1 MKPAYTEAR
10 PLVRRLSLI
19 VPTKRS
25 PQFIDITAEVQ
36 RKVAESGVQEG
47 LALLFC
53 RHTTAAVRINENE
66 PLLIHD
72 MEEFLKRVAPRDLY
86 YRHNDFGIRT
96 DNMTEDECPNA
107 HAHCQHLLCPT
118 CGRTGIDIPGIAE
131 EVRARLADLDEPLS
145 VAIMGCPVNGLGEAE
160 RADFAVLG
168 GRGFGTIYA
177 HGRVVRPKVAEE
189 RLADE
194 LVSLVRGEVTG
205 R

>member
-107 HAHCQHLLCPT
+107 HAHCQHLLLGASEMVPVED
-118 CGRTGIDIPGIAE
+118 GRLLLGQWQRVFLVE
-131 EVRARLADLDEPLS
+131 LDRPRDRI
-145 VAIMGCPVNGLGEAE
+145 VDVQVMG
-160 RADFAVLG
+160 R
-168 GRGFGTIYA
+168 
-177 HGRVVRPKVAEE
+177 
-189 RLADE
+189 
-194 LVSLVRGEVTG
+194 
-205 R
+205 